1 MTTRSGG
8 HAVVEV
14 LAREGVRHVFSV
26 PGESYLGVLDGLYQ
40 HPSIRLIVNRH
51 EGGASFMA
59 EAYAKASGEVGVCA
73 ATRGVGSA
81 NLAIGLH
88 TAMQDS
94 TPVVALLGQ
103 IERPFKYREA
113 FQEVDLAA
121 WFSHI
126 CKWAV
131 QIDDA
136 ARIPE
141 LLHRAFAVA
150 RSGRPGPVVVALPH
164 DMLEDSCD
172 APALQPYRIPA
183 PAAPAEAVAEVW
195 EAVRRADRP
204 VILAGGGVLRA
215 GATPQ
220 LVALAE
226 RLQIPVVT
234 AFRRFDAFPNT
245 HPCYIGWLGFG
256 PAPHVL
262 EAIRSAD
269 LVLAIGTRFSQ
280 VTTQDYR
287 LLSPQS
293 RLIHVD
299 IAPEVLGRVYPP
311 SIPVVSDA
319 ARFLDALLRLVPS
332 GQPESAAARAAWV
345 ADLHQRYLA
354 HSTPPADSREDMVD
368 LDGFMHDLNRFLPE
382 DAILTSDAGNFF
394 GWLVRYR
401 RFDHPGTYVGPTS
414 GAMGYGLPAAI
425 GAKLAHPDRLVVSF
439 SGDGGFLMTVQELET
454 AVRHQVPVVA
464 VVVNNHLY
472 GTIRA
477 HQERQFP
484 GRVVGTELG
493 NPNYAELAKTFGAF
507 GVRVTRN
514 QDVLPALE
522 EAAAAGRPAVVEVM
536 TDPAILS
543 VNQRKR

>member
-1 MTTRSGG
+1 MTTLSGG

-14 LAREGVRHVFSV
+14 LAREGVRKVFSV

-40 HPSIRLIVNRH
+40 HPSIQLIVNRH

-94 TPVVALLGQ
+94 TPVVALVGQ
-103 IERPFKYREA
+103 IERPFQYREA
-113 FQEVDLAA
+113 FQEVNLAG

-126 CKWAV
+126 CKWAI

-136 ARIPE
+136 KRIPE

-164 DMLEDSCD
+164 DMLEDPCT
-172 APALQPYRIPA
+172 AEPIQPYRIPA
-183 PAAPAEAVAEVW
+183 PAAPADTVAAVW
-195 EAVRRADRP
+195 EALRQAEKP

-215 GATPQ
+215 GATPK

-262 EAIRSAD
+262 ETLRTAD
-269 LVLAIGTRFSQ
+269 LVVAIGTRFSQ

-287 LLSPQS
+287 LLPPDA
-293 RLIHVD
+293 RLVHVD

-311 SIPVVSDA
+311 ALPVVSDA
-319 ARFLDALLRLVPS
+319 GLFLDALLARVPAE
-332 GQPESAAARAAWV
+332 PTEAAAARTAWI
-345 ADLHQRYLA
+345 AGLHQRYLE
-354 HSTPPADSREDMVD
+354 HSTPPADFRDDVVD
-368 LDGFMHDLNRFLPE
+368 LDGFMHDLNRILPD

-401 RFDHPGTYVGPTS
+401 RFTRPGTYVGPTS

-425 GAKLAHPDRLVVSF
+425 GAKLAHPDRMVVSF
-439 SGDGGFLMTVQELET
+439 SGDGGFLMTFQELET

-464 VVVNNHLY
+464 VVVNNNLY

-484 GRVVGTELG
+484 GRVVGTELH
-493 NPNYAELAKTFGAF
+493 NPNFAELARTFGAF
-507 GVRVTRN
+507 GMRVTRN
-514 QDVLPALE
+514 QDVRPAFE
-522 EAAAAGRPAVVEVM
+522 EAVACGRPAVIEVM

-543 VNQRKR
+543 VGQPKR